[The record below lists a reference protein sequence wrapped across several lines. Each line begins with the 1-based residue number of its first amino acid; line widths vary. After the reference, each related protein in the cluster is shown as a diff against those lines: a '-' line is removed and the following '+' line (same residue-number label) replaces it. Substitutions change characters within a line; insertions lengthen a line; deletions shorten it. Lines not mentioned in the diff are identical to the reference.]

1 MRLITDDDLVKLFHY
16 LARAEREELE
26 HPTIMLAVRLQFE
39 FAARMSEIINLQWDW
54 IDLAKR
60 RVAWPDSKTGGV
72 SKPMSQE
79 AHRLL
84 KSARRY
90 PGSPYVCPAPC
101 DEGKPL
107 GNHGIRHRAATDI
120 ANSGVSVKA
129 GMALTAHK
137 TVTMFMRYV
146 HAEDDP
152 IRDAAALVSE
162 RAESGGGQSA
172 PGPAKCRTVHQTASG
187 PVLRFVAGEDR

>member
-84 KSARRY
+84 KSARRLAMRASRWETT
-90 PGSPYVCPAPC
+90 GSGTGRRRILPTR
-101 DEGKPL
+101 G
-107 GNHGIRHRAATDI
+107 
-120 ANSGVSVKA
+120 
-129 GMALTAHK
+129 
-137 TVTMFMRYV
+137 
-146 HAEDDP
+146 
-152 IRDAAALVSE
+152 
-162 RAESGGGQSA
+162 
-172 PGPAKCRTVHQTASG
+172 CR
-187 PVLRFVAGEDR
+187 